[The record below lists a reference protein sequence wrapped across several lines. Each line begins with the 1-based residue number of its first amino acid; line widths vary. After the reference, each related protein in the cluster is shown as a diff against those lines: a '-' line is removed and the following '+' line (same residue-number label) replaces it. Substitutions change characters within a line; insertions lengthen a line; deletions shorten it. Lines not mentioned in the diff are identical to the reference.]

1 MSAPLGLLQALRA
14 FRAGTLDRTSYVQAC
29 AARAAALDGWLHAF
43 TYRPDAAALSVA
55 DDGPL
60 AGIPVAVKDIFAT
73 ADMPTTNGSPVYA
86 DHLPDTDAAVVARI
100 RSLGGTVLGKTVTTE
115 FAWRHPGPTVNP
127 WNPAHTPGG
136 SSSGSA
142 AAVAAGIA
150 PLALGSQTIGSVIR
164 PAAYCGV
171 VGYKPSFGAIPRDG
185 VHPLAGSLDHV
196 GFFARHVED
205 AAYALDLLAG
215 SHGGGTAE
223 TTLARI
229 PVDIDGG
236 IAPLAAPRLGIVRPP
251 YWSRVDAEQNDAFEA
266 ALAALRKAGAR
277 VEVLELPG
285 TYWHGTQG
293 AETLLA
299 AEAAVIFGDL
309 VARFPDRTST
319 PLKDLVAAGTG
330 ISAPDYIAA
339 CRLQARLRHDLAG
352 HMAGFDAIVSAPA
365 TGPAPEG
372 LGYTGDAICCS
383 LWTFLGVPA
392 ITLPVALAKNGLPL
406 GLQLL
411 AGYRQDAHL
420 LRVAAWAEAQLT
432 APVLALP

>member
-1 MSAPLGLLQALRA
+1 MSAPLGMLQALRA
-14 FRAGTLDRTSYVQAC
+14 FRAGTLDRKAYVQAC
-29 AARAAALDGWLHAF
+29 ATRAEALEGWLHAF
-43 TYRPDAAALSVA
+43 TYRPAAAALPVA
-55 DDGPL
+55 DSGPL

-86 DHLPDTDAAVVARI
+86 DHLPDADAAVVARI
-100 RSLGGTVLGKTVTTE
+100 RNLGGTVLGKTVTTE

-171 VGYKPSFGAIPRDG
+171 VGYKPSFGAVPRDG

-196 GFFARHVED
+196 GFFTRHVED
-205 AAYALDLLAG
+205 AAYALSLLAG
-215 SHGGGTAE
+215 SHGGTVD
-223 TTLARI
+223 TLLPRI

-251 YWSRVDAEQNDAFEA
+251 YWSRVDAEQNAAFEA
-266 ALAALRKAGAR
+266 ALATLRKAGAR
-277 VEVLELPG
+277 VEPLELPG

-339 CRLQARLRHDLAG
+339 CRLQARLRHDIAG
-352 HMAGFDAIVSAPA
+352 HMAGFDAIVTAPA

-372 LGYTGDAICCS
+372 LGYTGDAVCCS

-392 ITLPVALAKNGLPL
+392 ITLPVAQAANGLPL

-420 LRVAAWAEAQLT
+420 LRTAAWAEAQLT
-432 APVLALP
+432 APALMLSA